1 MKIVVVGG
9 AGRVGGR
16 VVSEFAPHKDVS
28 VIVADRVKPQDPD
41 QQFIAIDLADPAS
54 LRAAFAGSDVVINT
68 SGPFDRWGSVV
79 LDAAIDTG
87 TNYIDVCDDPEPT
100 LEMIGRDAAAKKAGI
115 RAVIGLGVSPG
126 LTNYLAMVAAQNL
139 DTVDL
144 LTTFWGDSAEGRSRE
159 EAVER
164 ALGLAHSFEEGRAA
178 YTHLIVQT
186 SSEVQVWRDHA
197 PVKER
202 AWRKAYRVTT
212 SRGETGIYRVIGHPE
227 PVTLP
232 NTVRTRD
239 CLNIGTVDAGADR
252 LMLPVLDRVIAGEID
267 AGQALLEMARQLREK
282 PESIMTERHGEQLP
296 RKIGAAA
303 VGERNGGR
311 DGVVVFPGGP
321 IPGSMSLITARPA
334 VVGALHIDEVPVGVH
349 SPEDAF
355 DARTYLE
362 HYARQY
368 WDAGTEPFVLDRAG
382 ASAVVETGS

>member
-9 AGRVGGR
+9 AGRVGRR
-16 VVSEFAPHKDVS
+16 VVSELQPHKDIS
-28 VIVADRVKPQDPD
+28 VIVADRARPDDPG
-41 QQFIAIDLADPAS
+41 QKFIAVDLADSAS
-54 LRAAFAGSDVVINT
+54 LRSAFDGADVVINT
-68 SGPFDRWGSVV
+68 SGPFDRWGTVV
-79 LDAAIDTG
+79 LDAAIDVG

-100 LEMIGRDAAAKKAGI
+100 LEMIGRDAAARKAGI

-126 LTNYLAMVAAQNL
+126 VTNYLAVLAARNL

-144 LTTFWGDSAEGRSRE
+144 LTTFWGDSAEGRTRE
-159 EAVER
+159 QATER
-164 ALGLAHSFEEGRAA
+164 ALGLAVAFEEGRAA

-202 AWRKAYRVTT
+202 AWRRAYRVST

-232 NTVRTRD
+232 NTLRTRD

-252 LMLPVLDRVIAGEID
+252 LMLPVLDRIIAGEID
-267 AGQALLEMARQLREK
+267 AQEALREMARQLREN
-282 PESIMTERHGEQLP
+282 PASIMTERHGDPLP

-303 VGERNGGR
+303 VGERDGRR
-311 DGVVVFPGGP
+311 DGVVVFPGGELA
-321 IPGSMSLITARPA
+321 GSMSLVTARPA
-334 VVGALHIDEVPVGVH
+334 VVGALHIDEVSIGVH

-355 DARTYLE
+355 DARTYLG
-362 HYARQY
+362 HYARLY
-368 WDAGTEPFVLDRAG
+368 WDADTEPFTIDRAG
-382 ASAVVETGS
+382 PSAVVEAGS